1 MIFNTVY
8 GVSGDVYENGDNI
21 AYPTTSP
28 IGGVKLYTEDYV
40 ANIANAIRSATAS
53 TNTYTISQMSYAI
66 LNEIPRNGMKVFEID
81 IIVSNY
87 TLVE

>member
-28 IGGVKLYTEDYV
+28 VGGVKLYTEDYV

-66 LNEIPRNGMKVFEID
+66 LNEIPRNGMKV
-81 IIVSNY
+81 
-87 TLVE
+87 VEFDLTFSEASIS